1 MSGKVS
7 SKGLDKCLQK
17 TLKVPAISVNK
28 SGRTRVCSNGKFQ
41 MLPFLSIKQEN
52 KTFTKFHRLI
62 QTSFEPKVLTYVIN
76 RDFKVKSFPFTC
88 YLDNIKLYKI
98 TVNGGVS

>member
-1 MSGKVS
+1 
-7 SKGLDKCLQK
+7 
-17 TLKVPAISVNK
+17 
-28 SGRTRVCSNGKFQ
+28 

-76 RDFKVKSFPFTC
+76 CNFKVKSFPFTC